1 MLDDFSALDLLS
13 IGGFRLSATPLEP
26 SIGNRRLA
34 RRGLKTGSST
44 KRRLASFLPM
54 LGRKFARKIEPQY
67 NLQGW
72 PVALSWPTKTV
83 APVDPWG
90 ESASHSLS

>member
-1 MLDDFSALDLLS
+1 MDDFSALDLLS
-13 IGGFRLSATPLEP
+13 IGGFRLSSSPLEP
-26 SIGNRRLA
+26 SIGKRRLT
-34 RRGLKTGSST
+34 RRSLKTGEAA

-54 LGRKFARKIEPQY
+54 LGRKFARKIEPKY

-83 APVDPWG
+83 APVDPWADG
-90 ESASHSLS
+90 ANHPLS

>member
-13 IGGFRLSATPLEP
+13 IGGFRLSSSPLEP
-26 SIGNRRLA
+26 SIGKRRLT
-34 RRGLKTGSST
+34 RRRLETGTSA
-44 KRRLASFLPM
+44 KRRLASLLPM
-54 LGRKFARKIEPQY
+54 LGRKFGRKADPQY

-83 APVDPWG
+83 APVDPWA
-90 ESASHSLS
+90 ESASHTAS